1 MSQIITINSVNY
13 DGELANVLFTPD
25 NDPVVI
31 NLGDV
36 TLPFVFEPSLFVPP
50 RKEYGTY
57 TIYTYDDKCTNI
69 LQVPRPTPTPTPT
82 ITPTRTLT
90 PTPTPTP
97 TVTPTFVPCKSPT
110 PTPTNTVTPTPTRT
124 PRPTTT
130 VTPTMTA
137 TVTPTNTP
145 TNTPTPTLTPTP
157 TSYVGI
163 YYGKLTGTTMTSG
176 DVTSLTFRVTTNPVN
191 SYVTFPSGTGY
202 GYILIPLTS
211 QQPSQF
217 VNSNIGCSGLDIP
230 TNNIGQVAILNGVG
244 ILITYNI
251 YRTANSFFGDINS
264 WMCS

>member
-1 MSQIITINSVNY
+1 
-13 DGELANVLFTPD
+13 
-25 NDPVVI
+25 
-31 NLGDV
+31 
-36 TLPFVFEPSLFVPP
+36 
-50 RKEYGTY
+50 
-57 TIYTYDDKCTNI
+57 
-69 LQVPRPTPTPTPT
+69 
-82 ITPTRTLT
+82 
-90 PTPTPTP
+90 
-97 TVTPTFVPCKSPT
+97 
-110 PTPTNTVTPTPTRT
+110 
-124 PRPTTT
+124 
-130 VTPTMTA
+130 MTA

-230 TNNIGQVAILNGVG
+230 TNNIGQVAVLNGVG